1 MKSTSSSSPHR
12 EADLSAET
20 IGRGVGWS
28 RRRLMSRWGWLSAA
42 ALVLLPTSRP
52 WAQMQK
58 FIEDWT
64 GTGTPKRLVIVF
76 ADVSG
81 SIPPEDWAIYAETYK
96 NRVTSLK
103 GGDRLILAK
112 IAEDSLGSFA
122 PAIDRTLADTGK
134 LKHDRTDH
142 EKAQVEINDA
152 FEKLRSAPPAKATLI
167 LDALTL
173 AQQLIEQ
180 DQQRRPQIIIL
191 SDMLEYSHIANFE
204 KVSVNAKESDRLI
217 ERQKKQGLLPNLH
230 GANVFVAGAKAPK
243 SDKFAEVQ
251 AFWLRY
257 FKEAGAVCAP
267 GMYGRPALSFTAR

>member
-1 MKSTSSSSPHR
+1 MKSTSSSLPRR
-12 EADLSAET
+12 EADLPSET
-20 IGRGVGWS
+20 IGRAVGWS
-28 RRRLMSRWGWLSAA
+28 RRRLMSRLAWLSAA
-42 ALVLLPTSRP
+42 ALVLLPASRP

-81 SIPPEDWAIYAETYK
+81 SIPAEDWAIYAETYK
-96 NRVTSLK
+96 NRLTSLN

-112 IAEDSLGSFA
+112 IAEDSLNKFS
-122 PAIDRTLADTGK
+122 PVIDRSLADTGR
-134 LKHDRTDH
+134 LRPDRTDH
-142 EKAQVEINDA
+142 EQAQIELNGA
-152 FEKLRSAPPAKATLI
+152 FEKLRSGPPAKATLI

-180 DQQRRPQIIIL
+180 DPKRRPQIIIL

-204 KVSVNAKESDRLI
+204 KSSVGAKEADRLI

-230 GANVFVAGAKAPK
+230 GSEVFVAGAKAPK

-257 FKEAGAVCAP
+257 FKEAGAVCEA
-267 GMYGRPALSFTAR
+267 GMYGRPALSFPK

>member
-1 MKSTSSSSPHR
+1 MKSKSSSLPRR
-12 EADLSAET
+12 EADPAVDLQERQF
-20 IGRGVGWS
+20 GLS
-28 RRRLMSRWGWLSAA
+28 RRAVVVRLAWFSAA
-42 ALVLLPTSRP
+42 ALVLLPVSRAG
-52 WAQMQK
+52 AQLQK
-58 FIEDWT
+58 LYEDLT
-64 GTGTPKRLVIVF
+64 GTAAAKRLVIVF

-81 SIPPEDWAIYAETYK
+81 SIPAEDWAIYAETYK
-96 NRVTSLK
+96 NRLTSLK

-122 PAIDRTLADTGK
+122 PAIDRTLTDTGR
-134 LKHDRTDH
+134 LRPDRTDH
-142 EKAQVEINDA
+142 EKAQVELNDA

-180 DQQRRPQIIIL
+180 DQTRRPQIIIL

-204 KVSVNAKESDRLI
+204 KSSVGAKEADRLI

-230 GANVFVAGAKAPK
+230 GAEVFVAGAKAPK
-243 SDKFAEVQ
+243 SEKFAEVQ

-257 FKEAGAVCAP
+257 FKEAGAVCEA
-267 GMYGRPALSFTAR
+267 GMYGRPALSFRK